1 MTTIHAK
8 RALIDSELK
17 NDVFISVENGIIT
30 GVDNSGK
37 ADRQIE
43 NILLP
48 GFIDIHCHGGGSFY
62 FSDENPAHIR
72 EIIAIHR
79 KFGTTS
85 INASLVT
92 APIVQIKE
100 QIRRLKPF
108 VKSGE
113 ILGIHLEGPFLSKD
127 KCGAHDPELLIDPKI
142 SILEELLAVAEGSIS
157 MVTLAPELPSGIEA
171 IKYLVSN
178 GVKVAIGHSNAS
190 YEIGQEALASGA
202 SIYTHFWNATP
213 TFDLKQPSITLATA
227 ALEDPKMHL
236 EFINDGVHLNDEIM
250 DFLIGKYSSRL
261 ISITD
266 AMSAAGVGDGDY
278 LIGTLEVHVKDGV
291 ARLTSNNSLAGS
303 TLTLNRSY
311 DRLIAKGVNIPEA
324 SKILSENP
332 ANSLGKRNLGSIAI
346 GMKADFVQVTES
358 KFVDRKSTRLN
369 SSHTDISRMPSS
381 A

>member
-1 MTTIHAK
+1 MKTIHAK
-8 RALIDSELK
+8 QALIDGNLA
-17 NDVFISVENGIIT
+17 DDAFISVENGIIT
-30 GVDNSGK
+30 GIDSSGK
-37 ADRQIE
+37 ADRNIE

-48 GFIDIHCHGGGSFY
+48 GFIDIHCHGGGGFY

-92 APIVQIKE
+92 AQLELIKE
-100 QIRRLKPF
+100 QIKRLKPF

-113 ILGIHLEGPFLSKD
+113 ILGIQLEGPFLSKD

-142 SILEELLAVAEGSIS
+142 SILEELLAIAEGSIS

-171 IKYLVSN
+171 IKCLVSN

-190 YEIGQEALASGA
+190 YEIGKEALAAGA

-213 TFDLKQPSITLATA
+213 TFDLNKPTNTLATA
-227 ALEDPKMHL
+227 ALEDPKMLL
-236 EFINDGVHLNDEIM
+236 EFINDGVHLNDEIYN
-250 DFLIGKYSSRL
+250 FLLDKFSSRL
-261 ISITD
+261 ISISD
-266 AMSAAGVGDGDY
+266 AMSAAGAGDGQY
-278 LIGTLEVHVKDGV
+278 LIGALDVLVKDGV

-311 DRLIAKGVNIPEA
+311 ERLVARGVNISEA
-324 SKILSENP
+324 SKLLSANP
-332 ANSLGKRNLGSIAI
+332 ASAMGKRNLGSIKI
-346 GMKADFVQVTES
+346 GMKADFVEVTES
-358 KFVDRKSTRLN
+358 KFVTTL
-369 SSHTDISRMPSS
+369 
-381 A
+381 

>member
-1 MTTIHAK
+1 MKTIQAK
-8 RALIDSELK
+8 HALIDGNLAD
-17 NDVFISVENGIIT
+17 DVFISVENGIIT
-30 GVDNSGK
+30 GIDSSGN
-37 ADRQIE
+37 ADRKIE

-48 GFIDIHCHGGGSFY
+48 GFVDIHCHGGGGFY
-62 FSDENPAHIR
+62 FSDNNPANIR

-92 APIVQIKE
+92 AQLELIKE
-100 QIRRLKPF
+100 QIKRLKPF

-142 SILEELLAVAEGSIS
+142 SILEELLSIAEGSIS

-171 IKYLVSN
+171 IKCLVSN

-190 YEIGQEALASGA
+190 YEIGKEALAAGA

-213 TFDLKQPSITLATA
+213 TFDLNKPTNTLATA
-227 ALEDPKMHL
+227 ALEDPKMLL
-236 EFINDGVHLNDEIM
+236 EFINDGVHLNDEIFN
-250 DFLIGKYSSRL
+250 FLLDKYSSRL
-261 ISITD
+261 ISISD
-266 AMSAAGVGDGDY
+266 AMSAAGSGDGQY
-278 LIGTLEVHVKDGV
+278 LIGALDVLVKDGV

-311 DRLIAKGVNIPEA
+311 ERLVARGVNISEA
-324 SKILSENP
+324 SKKLSANP
-332 ANSLGKRNLGSIAI
+332 ASALGKGNLGSIAI
-346 GMKADFVQVTES
+346 GNKADFVEVTES
-358 KFVDRKSTRLN
+358 KFVTTL
-369 SSHTDISRMPSS
+369 
-381 A
+381 

>member
-8 RALIDSELK
+8 HALIDSELK

-37 ADRQIE
+37 ADQQIE

-48 GFIDIHCHGGGSFY
+48 GFIDIHCHGGGRFY

-92 APIVQIKE
+92 APIDQIKE
-100 QIRRLKPF
+100 QIKRLKPF

-142 SILEELLAVAEGSIS
+142 SILEELLAIAEGSIS

-171 IKYLVSN
+171 IKCLVSN

-190 YEIGQEALASGA
+190 YEIGKEALAAGA

-213 TFDLKQPSITLATA
+213 TFDLNKPTNTLATA
-227 ALEDPKMHL
+227 ALEDPKMLL
-236 EFINDGVHLNDEIM
+236 EFINDGVHLNDEIFN
-250 DFLIGKYSSRL
+250 FLLDKYSSRL
-261 ISITD
+261 ISISD
-266 AMSAAGVGDGDY
+266 AMSAAGAGDGC
-278 LIGTLEVHVKDGV
+278 LRRVLH
-291 ARLTSNNSLAGS
+291 RQRAGEQAGAV
-303 TLTLNRSY
+303 R
-311 DRLIAKGVNIPEA
+311 RPRAGGRHAVRAVPGGPHHRVGHGPVPVVREA
-324 SKILSENP
+324 W
-332 ANSLGKRNLGSIAI
+332 
-346 GMKADFVQVTES
+346 
-358 KFVDRKSTRLN
+358 
-369 SSHTDISRMPSS
+369 
-381 A
+381 

>member
-1 MTTIHAK
+1 MTVLHAK
-8 RALIDSELK
+8 HALIDGELAE
-17 NDVFISVENGIIT
+17 DVYISVENGTISGI
-30 GVDNSGK
+30 DSSGK
-37 ADRQIE
+37 ADRNIE

-48 GFIDIHCHGGGSFY
+48 GFIDIHCHGGGGFY

-92 APIVQIKE
+92 APLDQIKE

-332 ANSLGKRNLGSIAI
+332 AKSFGKRNLGSIAI
-346 GMKADFVQVTES
+346 GNKADFVEVSES
-358 KFVDRKSTRLN
+358 KFVSTL
-369 SSHTDISRMPSS
+369 
-381 A
+381 